1 MATYGKSMTITYTA
15 WDTSANAPKTGDSA
29 NHTLR
34 WIKDGTAAAP
44 TNSASEVDATNA
56 PGEYKVT
63 LTSAEA
69 QTPIGKLAGAS
80 STADVS
86 IIPVSIAFE
95 HIPDAAPD
103 AAGGLPVSD
112 AGGLDLDTLLGALNG
127 HTAQTGDSFA
137 IVNGD
142 HGLVSIQDDIDALQA
157 KIVGTLAAGT
167 HNPQTGD
174 SFAITN
180 SGTHGLAALK
190 VLIDVIDGIVDGILV
205 DTAEI
210 GPAGAGFT
218 ALPWNSS
225 WDAEVQS
232 EVTDALNEY
241 DPPTKAEMD
250 TGFAAIP
257 NAVQNRQEMDNN
269 STQFSQILT
278 DIAGISTGSAP
289 TLLQSTTIATLA
301 SQTSFTLTA
310 GSSDDDAYN
319 DAILIAIDQA
329 SSTQKAFARV
339 EDYVGSTKTITLASA
354 PAFTVAVGDTV
365 NLIATG
371 ETNLTDSQINQ
382 ISGTV
387 IRSAAPVFSGSVWT
401 SPFVV
406 GDAYIGGNRPTVTIE
421 NWSGDQAIAD
431 AASLKISGTKT
442 SSGSTTTFSVDLTPG
457 DVTVNGS
464 TTTIYVEMTAAETG
478 SIAAGEY
485 TADIRASWTSNSE
498 VYSIVQPTFKIVF
511 IDPVSTF

>member
-127 HTAQTGDSFA
+127 HTAQTGDSYA

-142 HGLVSIQDDIDALQA
+142 HGLVSIQDDIDTLQA

-190 VLIDVIDGIVDGILV
+190 VLIDVIDGIVDGILI

-241 DPPTKAEMD
+241 DPPTKAELD
-250 TGFAAIP
+250 TGFAAL
-257 NAVQNRQEMDNN
+257 NN
-269 STQFSQILT
+269 LS
-278 DIAGISTGSAP
+278 
-289 TLLQSTTIATLA
+289 A
-301 SQTSFTLTA
+301 SQVNDQVRDVMDTDTHAEVGQGAPPAAASYKQMLQYLYKMFRNKKTQTA
-310 GSSDDDAYN
+310 DTFSLYDDAGTTVDQKSTISDD
-319 DAILIAIDQA
+319 
-329 SSTQKAFARV
+329 
-339 EDYVGSTKTITLASA
+339 G
-354 PAFTVAVGDTV
+354 
-365 NLIATG
+365 
-371 ETNLTDSQINQ
+371 
-382 ISGTV
+382 
-387 IRSAAPVFSGSVWT
+387 
-401 SPFVV
+401 
-406 GDAYIGGNRPTVTIE
+406 
-421 NWSGDQAIAD
+421 
-431 AASLKISGTKT
+431 
-442 SSGSTTTFSVDLTPG
+442 TTT
-457 DVTVNGS
+457 TVG
-464 TTTIYVEMTAAETG
+464 EMGTG
-478 SIAAGEY
+478 
-485 TADIRASWTSNSE
+485 
-498 VYSIVQPTFKIVF
+498 P
-511 IDPVSTF
+511 